1 MSIKGKKRTE
11 KEYRAVKLDS
21 SSSLKEFSMD
31 RKKYYKRYV
40 LGEKTEESESQASLM
55 GRLVETILLEPSEV
69 ENRFHL
75 SACLSAPTGLML
87 AFVEA
92 LYKHTIENKEL
103 DFEEIA
109 RMAYTDSGFKIKF
122 DAVITKF
129 AKSDAELYYKEIIMV
144 RTKGLSVI
152 TLNDLENA
160 EKIVNE
166 LKTNFATQ
174 HIVNLENDKRYSVSN
189 QFAVEGYKVEGH
201 TFKSLFDKLVIDH
214 KEETIQVYDLK
225 CVWSVE
231 GFYEDY
237 YLYRRAYI
245 QAYLY
250 HKAAQY
256 VVEMNEDLK
265 NYSVLYPKFIVCDS
279 INYMN
284 PLVYTLDSSDY
295 LKALEGFEHKG
306 KYYPGVREIIKD
318 LDWAIVNDM
327 WNISRKNFIA
337 GGKINIR
344 G

>member
-11 KEYRAVKLDS
+11 KEYRAIVMDS

-40 LGEKTEESESQASLM
+40 LGEKTDDVDNQATLM
-55 GRLVETILLEPSEV
+55 GRLVETILLEPLEV

-75 SACLSAPTGLML
+75 SACLSTPTGLML

-92 LYKHTIENKEL
+92 LYKHTIENENL

-109 RMAYTDSGFKIKF
+109 RMAYADSGFKIKF
-122 DAVITKF
+122 EAVITKF
-129 AKSDAELYYKEIIMV
+129 VKSDVELYYKELLMV
-144 RTKGLSVI
+144 RRKGLSVI

-160 EKIVNE
+160 EKIVKE

-174 HIVNLENDKRYSVSN
+174 HIVNLENDKRYSVYN

-201 TFKSLFDKLVIDH
+201 VFKSLFDKLVIDH

-250 HKAAQY
+250 HKAAQH
-256 VVEMNEDLK
+256 VVDMNEDLK
-265 NYSVLYPKFIVCDS
+265 DYSVLYPKFIVCDS

-284 PLVYTLDSSDY
+284 PLVYTLDNSDY

-306 KYYPGVREIIKD
+306 KIYPGVKDLIKD
-318 LDWAIVNDM
+318 LDWAIVNDK
-327 WNISRKNFIA
+327 WNISRKNFEN

>member
-40 LGEKTEESESQASLM
+40 LGEKTDDADNKATLM
-55 GRLVETILLEPSEV
+55 GRLVETILLEPLEV

-75 SACLSAPTGLML
+75 SACLSTPTGLML

-92 LYKHTIENKEL
+92 LYKHTIENEEL

-109 RMAYTDSGFKIKF
+109 RMAYGDSGFKITF
-122 DAVITKF
+122 EAVIKKF
-129 AKSDAELYYKEIIMV
+129 AKSDAEMYYKEALMV
-144 RTKGLSVI
+144 RAKGLTII

-174 HIVNLENDKRYSVSN
+174 NIVNLENDKRYSVYN
-189 QFAVEGYKVEGH
+189 QFAVEGYRVEGH
-201 TFKSLFDKLVIDH
+201 AFKSLFDKLVIDH

-256 VVEMNEDLK
+256 IAETNEDLK
-265 NYSVLYPKFIVCDS
+265 DYSVLYPKFIVCDS

-284 PLVYTLDSSDY
+284 PLVYTLDNSDY
-295 LKALEGFEHKG
+295 VKALEGFEHKG
-306 KYYPGVREIIKD
+306 KYYPGVKELIKD
-318 LDWAIVNDM
+318 LDWAIVNDK
-327 WNISRKNFIA
+327 WNISRNNFIN
-337 GGKINIR
+337 GGRINIR